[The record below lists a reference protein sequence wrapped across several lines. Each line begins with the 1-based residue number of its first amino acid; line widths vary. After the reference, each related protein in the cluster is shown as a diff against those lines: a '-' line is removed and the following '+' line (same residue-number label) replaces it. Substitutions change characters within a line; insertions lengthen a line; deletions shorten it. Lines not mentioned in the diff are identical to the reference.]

1 MVDAALLLESSYTD
15 FFNSILLITTHQS
28 IRIER
33 IRMRKNVP
41 EEQIKQRMALQMPE
55 SEKKKL
61 AHTTIENNQ
70 DVQELYLKLEQ
81 FYKNLYVE

>member
-1 MVDAALLLESSYTD
+1 VVDAALLFESSYTD

-41 EEQIKQRMALQMPE
+41 EEQIKQRMTLQM
-55 SEKKKL
+55 SEPKKKKL

-70 DVQELYLKLEQ
+70 DVQELYLKLDQ
-81 FYKNLYVE
+81 FYKNLNVG